1 MRFSRGR
8 AERLETSLRVKRE
21 PRFPNLKSSLTLAA
35 LAIVG
40 AIAFATPDAGARED
54 PPLIKLASLNFP
66 NLTRAERALLDFAG
80 RSKINRGEFAIA
92 GSSGAPL
99 DPSNDPAHADEW
111 THDRYIRAE
120 LIRWLAVDN
129 VASTLVD
136 PTGVRVLGARIVGP
150 INLAQLHV
158 PFGLL
163 LERCSIPEDMILDS
177 ADLPSLNLAG
187 SYTGRISARNV
198 TVHGDLNMSAVEI
211 FPVNRGPFESEMVDL
226 LNAKIRGEA
235 QFFGAHFHYS
245 EKRAAEWE
253 KPLRLTLW
261 LTGAEIGGDLELQRG
276 FESRGCT
283 FIAENTVGGDL
294 DCWGARFINP
304 GNYALKASSTD
315 FKRDVFLG
323 PNDAFASESQ
333 GFESDGIV
341 EFLDAHAGAYFV
353 VEHAVF
359 GGKANE
365 RHGLF
370 AQNLSVRNAIAWHDV
385 TLANGAALDL
395 AGANIGYLFDE
406 EKSWPSQGH
415 LFVNG
420 FTYIGFA
427 GSDQL
432 ASEWK
437 SPMDASSR
445 LRWLALQRGYDP
457 GAYLQLAKVLRER
470 GDDAGAVRVRI
481 AGEDLRYSQ
490 YGIPGRVWGAFL
502 HYTIGYGHR
511 PMLTIMW
518 SALVV
523 LLGWG
528 LVRIGSRAGVMRR
541 TYPENAPSP
550 AADRYEDLY
559 PLLYSLDVF
568 LPFVNLHQEHYW
580 WPDGSATGELTMLGG
595 RVPIHGSLLR
605 SYLWLQIIAG
615 WILSAIFVAGVTGLI
630 RGD

>member
-1 MRFSRGR
+1 
-8 AERLETSLRVKRE
+8 
-21 PRFPNLKSSLTLAA
+21 LAA
-35 LAIVG
+35 LVIVG
-40 AIAFATPDAGARED
+40 AIAFATPDTCARED
-54 PPLIKLASLNFP
+54 PPLAKLAALNFP

-80 RSKINRGEFAIA
+80 RSKINRAAFALA
-92 GSSGAPL
+92 GSSDAPL

-120 LIRWLAVDN
+120 LIRWLAVDT

-158 PFGLL
+158 PFGLVL
-163 LERCSIPEDMILDS
+163 VRCSIAEELNLDS
-177 ADLPSLNLAG
+177 ASLPSLNLNG
-187 SYTGRISARNV
+187 SYTGRISAQNV
-198 TVHGDLNMSAVEI
+198 TVYGDLNMSAVEI
-211 FPVNRGPFESEMVDL
+211 GPVNRGPFESDMVNL

-235 QFFGAHFHYS
+235 HFYGAHFHYS
-245 EKRAAEWE
+245 EERAVPLE
-253 KPLRLTLW
+253 KALRLALFI
-261 LTGAEIGGDLELQRG
+261 TGAEIDGDLELAWG

-294 DCWGARFINP
+294 NCWGARFINP
-304 GNYALKASSTD
+304 GNSALSASSTD
-315 FKRDVFLG
+315 FKRSVFLG
-323 PNDAFASESQ
+323 PNVLFASGSQ
-333 GFESDGIV
+333 GFESDGMV
-341 EFLDAHAGAYFV
+341 DFRDAHVGAYFI
-353 VEHAVF
+353 VEHALL

-365 RHGLF
+365 QHGLF
-370 AQNLSVRNAIAWHDV
+370 AQNLSVRDAMVWHDV
-385 TLANGAALDL
+385 TLANGAVLDL
-395 AGANIGYLFDE
+395 AGANVGYLFDE
-406 EKSWPSQGH
+406 EKSWPSPGH

-420 FTYIGFA
+420 FTYSFA
-427 GSDQL
+427 GRDEL
-432 ASEWK
+432 TPGWK
-437 SPMDASSR
+437 SPVDASSR
-445 LRWLALQRGYDP
+445 LRWLALQPGYHSE
-457 GAYLQLAKVLRER
+457 AYLQLANVLRVR
-470 GDDAGAVRVRI
+470 GDEAGAVRVRI
-481 AGEDLRYSQ
+481 AGQDLRYSQ

-502 HYTIGYGHR
+502 RYTIGYGHR

-523 LLGWG
+523 LLGWC

-541 TYPENAPSP
+541 TYPENTPAP

-580 WPDGSATGELTMLGG
+580 WPDGRATGEVTMLGG
-595 RVPIHGSLLR
+595 RVPIRGSLLR

-630 RGD
+630 KGD